1 MMTYIFVIV
10 VSSWLLTELWYA
22 WRLRDPQP
30 KKTDESSL
38 LILLGCVILGVS
50 AGAWIALYLNTA
62 FQQSNWIQGL
72 ALVLMAVGVIG
83 RAWVISTLG
92 KFFTVNVRIH
102 QEHELKTDGFYRRV
116 RHPSYSFL
124 LLTFVGFCIQLNH
137 WLAAL
142 AVMIPVLLAFQR
154 RIVVEEKVLLTH
166 FGNAYQ
172 EYMSKTKRL
181 IPWIS

>member
-1 MMTYIFVIV
+1 MMMYIFVVV

-30 KKTDESSL
+30 QKTDESSL
-38 LILLGCVILGVS
+38 LILWGCVILGVS
-50 AGAWIALYLNTA
+50 AGAWIALYHKTA
-62 FQQSNWIQGL
+62 FQQADWIQGL

-102 QEHELKTDGFYRRV
+102 QQHELKTDGFYRRV

-124 LLTFVGFCIQLNH
+124 LLTFVGFCIILNH

-142 AVMIPVLLAFQR
+142 AVMLPVILAFHR
-154 RIVVEEKVLLTH
+154 RIVLEETVLLTH
-166 FGNAYQ
+166 FGKDYKNYQ
-172 EYMSKTKRL
+172 SRTTKL
-181 IPWIS
+181 IPWIW

>member
-1 MMTYIFVIV
+1 MMTYIFAIV
-10 VSSWLLTELWYA
+10 VSSWLLAELLYA
-22 WRLRDPQP
+22 WRLRDPEP

-38 LILLGCVILGVS
+38 LILWGSVILGVS
-50 AGAWIALYLNTA
+50 AGAWIALYHKTA
-62 FQQSNWIQGL
+62 FQQADWIQGL

-102 QEHELKTDGFYRRV
+102 QQHELKTDGFYRRV